1 MVALL
6 EPAVVDKTTTLETL
20 LQTPAGRRMMTCI
33 QCGTCGGTC
42 PYGDYMEF
50 SPRRV
55 ISMLR
60 RGFIDEV
67 IKSDSLLRCV
77 ACYACMAKCPRG
89 IRLTDVLLP
98 LVKEQVLI
106 TRTEMPAEFQKS
118 LENMNRYGNPM
129 GESPRKRAAWTATA
143 GTKIPLLPELKR
155 EVDVLWFVEC
165 YNSFYA
171 RGQDNS
177 RATAKLFN
185 ALGVDFA
192 ILGNEEKCAGDCG
205 QMTWE
210 SGLFES
216 LAEYNVKLFKKYKFR
231 RLVTADAHAYNAF
244 HSRYPMYGMTQP
256 AEHTTQ
262 FFARHLDQ
270 LKPKLQK
277 PLNLT
282 VTYHDPCCLGRAVG
296 AYDEPR
302 ALLQAI
308 PGMKMVEMVH
318 NRENS
323 ICCGGGGGGMWLDT
337 YYKQQS
343 MERLSERRVREAIK
357 TGADV
362 LAVACPYEVSRFE
375 DALKVIPHDKPM
387 VVRDIVELLAE
398 SLA

>member
-1 MVALL
+1 MTERNLMVALL
-6 EPAVVDKTTTLETL
+6 EPAVVDRTTTLETL
-20 LQTPAGRRMMTCI
+20 LQTPAGQAHDDVHPVRHVRRHLPLRRAHGLLAAAASSTC
-33 QCGTCGGTC
+33 CGG
-42 PYGDYMEF
+42 
-50 SPRRV
+50 
-55 ISMLR
+55 
-60 RGFIDEV
+60 GFIDEV

-98 LVKEQVLI
+98 LVKEQVLV

-143 GTKIPLLPELKR
+143 GMKIPIMAEVKR

-165 YNSFYA
+165 YTSFYA

-216 LAEYNVKLFKKYKFR
+216 LAEYNVKLFNKYKFR
-231 RLVTADAHAYNAF
+231 RLVTGDAHAYNAF
-244 HSRYPMYGMTQP
+244 HFRYPMYGMTQP

-270 LKPKLQK
+270 LKPKLKK

-282 VTYHDPCCLGRAVG
+282 VTYHDACCLGRARG
-296 AYDEPR
+296 LLRR
-302 ALLQAI
+302 AARPA
-308 PGMKMVEMVH
+308 PGH
-318 NRENS
+318 
-323 ICCGGGGGGMWLDT
+323 
-337 YYKQQS
+337 
-343 MERLSERRVREAIK
+343 
-357 TGADV
+357 
-362 LAVACPYEVSRFE
+362 SR
-375 DALKVIPHDKPM
+375 A
-387 VVRDIVELLAE
+387 
-398 SLA
+398 